1 MWEERNKS
9 ENKKNNGIF
18 FFRNGLLKLNLPLK
32 LPNLEKKNHNR
43 LVTKCLV
50 WYQKSIL
57 PKFVVA
63 KKKDTLR
70 FITQIISRFDFF

>member
-32 LPNLEKKNHNR
+32 LPNLEKK
-43 LVTKCLV
+43 
-50 WYQKSIL
+50 
-57 PKFVVA
+57 
-63 KKKDTLR
+63 
-70 FITQIISRFDFF
+70 ITIG